1 MRTRCSLAT
10 LLATLLAALLGA
22 CGDDAQGTADAAQY
36 CTSACKWHATCG
48 TADPACQANC
58 EAEAAKGRASFF
70 SAAGACFDQGDCSKS
85 DDYCASVGYAAADDA
100 TSFKIKTD
108 CLALRQSCQTITD
121 DYCLQVAALSDS
133 ARAESAACLE
143 KDCAQV
149 NDCLRAA
156 AGN

>member
-1 MRTRCSLAT
+1 MQRSLGLSILVLST
-10 LLATLLAALLGA
+10 LLVTA
-22 CGDDAQGTADAAQY
+22 CGDEAQSSADLAQF
-36 CTSACKWHATCG
+36 CRSFCKWHATCG
-48 TADPACQANC
+48 TADSACQSNC
-58 EAEAAKGRASFF
+58 ETESAKGRTAFFTGAS
-70 SAAGACFDQGDCSKS
+70 ACYDQGDCSKS
-85 DDYCASVGYAAADDA
+85 DDYCASVGYAAAEDA